1 MQIAIYLN
9 SVTAH
14 LYLKTHWKNNAFYS
28 MCMWKCVFKL
38 VYVDIFYMK
47 LIIQKLYRIVVVSM
61 ATAVA
66 MALV

>member
-1 MQIAIYLN
+1 
-9 SVTAH
+9 
-14 LYLKTHWKNNAFYS
+14 

-66 MALV
+66 IAVV

>member
-1 MQIAIYLN
+1 
-9 SVTAH
+9 
-14 LYLKTHWKNNAFYS
+14 
-28 MCMWKCVFKL
+28 MWKCVFKL

-66 MALV
+66 IAVV